1 MVHDFQRQKI
11 DVICQHTKEGGIIP
25 MRIRLNDEDGMVQ
38 TYNIKSYKDTSSHGS
53 YCMPNGMWG
62 STYIWTFECKI
73 LVMDVLRPIKLF
85 YHAGDGVWTIQ
96 K

>member
-11 DVICQHTKEGGIIP
+11 DVICQHTKEGEIIP

-38 TYNIKSYKDTSSHGS
+38 TYKIYSYRNMTGSDYRMNI
-53 YCMPNGMWG
+53 W
-62 STYIWTFECKI
+62 IFECKI
-73 LVMDVLRPIKLF
+73 LVLNTLKLIKLY
-85 YHAGDGVWTIQ
+85 YHGGDRIWTID